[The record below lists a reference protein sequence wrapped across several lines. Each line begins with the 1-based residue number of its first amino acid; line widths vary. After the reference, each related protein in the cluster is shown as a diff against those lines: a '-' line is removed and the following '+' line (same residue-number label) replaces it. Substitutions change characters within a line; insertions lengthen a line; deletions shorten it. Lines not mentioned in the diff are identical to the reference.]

1 MKDEI
6 RHEKP
11 VEVNIQLTHRRSAGS
26 GATVKRLG
34 FSDCRGLATSDIE
47 AYLMMDGIN
56 QIMKALAEEGYAPR

>member
-11 VEVNIQLTHRRSAGS
+11 VEVNIQLTFREAQ
-26 GATVKRLG
+26 ALAQLVKRLG

-47 AYLMMDGIN
+47 AYLMMDGVN
-56 QIMKALAEEGYAPR
+56 VVMRGLAESGFNPR

>member
-1 MKDEI
+1 
-6 RHEKP
+6 
-11 VEVNIQLTHRRSAGS
+11 NIQLTHREAQ
-26 GATVKRLG
+26 ALAQLVKRLG

>member
-11 VEVNIQLTHRRSAGS
+11 VEVNIQLTHREAQ
-26 GATVKRLG
+26 ALAQLVKRLG
-34 FSDCRGLATSDIE
+34 FSDCRGWRRQILR

>member
-11 VEVNIQLTHRRSAGS
+11 VEVNIQLTHREAQ
-26 GATVKRLG
+26 ALAQLVKRLG

-56 QIMKALAEEGYAPR
+56 Q